1 MILQKSVL
9 ALAFACTLSLAASLP
24 AAEQSSSNQKT
35 GSPHSIKPMAPE
47 FGPSVVFDR
56 SDGAVQLSD
65 LRGKMAV
72 VVFFQSWCPICNTW
86 SPEMLAQMD
95 KVFGDDPAVVLIAIK
110 VDGGTPGE
118 AKAYLR
124 SKKADLSK
132 WIVASDTGGL
142 YYQRVS
148 GTDKLW
154 GYALIDRDG
163 RLVERG
169 NAGSF
174 YPEPAGKRFVLAD
187 PKLKEKAHP
196 APIFAADQDIPAELK
211 PAAHAAEMG
220 HFALAL
226 RALKSWEHGK
236 TKDAAEKMRTT
247 LLDNLATRVTK
258 ASTNLQSDDPEIR
271 YDAYHILVAMSALS
285 DTPAGQSAAATLK
298 SLKTDK
304 TLATDLGN
312 DQRAEAA
319 FWGMLSRSTRL
330 EIQQRKA
337 QLPTAMQ
344 QFAAAFTGTSYA
356 ERALTEAQTIANGQ
370 LAE

>member
-1 MILQKSVL
+1 MMLKKFAMSLVLVCVL
-9 ALAFACTLSLAASLP
+9 AMAASAP
-24 AAEQSSSNQKT
+24 AAEKSSNRKT
-35 GSPHSIKPMAPE
+35 GSQNSSNPMAPE

-86 SPEMLAQMD
+86 SPELLAQMD
-95 KVFGDDPAVVLIAIK
+95 KAFGDDPAVALIAIK
-110 VDGGTPGE
+110 VDGGTPAE

-124 SKKADLSK
+124 SKKANLSK

-169 NAGSF
+169 DAGSF
-174 YPEPAGKRFVLAD
+174 YPEPTGKRFALAD
-187 PKLKEKAHP
+187 PKLKQKAHP

-220 HFALAL
+220 HLALAL

-236 TKDAAEKMRTT
+236 TKDAAQKMRTT
-247 LLDNLATRVTK
+247 VLDNLAARVTN
-258 ASTNLQSDDPEIR
+258 ASANLQSDDPEIR
-271 YDAYHILVAMSALS
+271 YDAFHILVAMSALS
-285 DTPAGQSAAATLK
+285 DTPAGQSAAAALK

-304 TLATDLGN
+304 TLAADLGN

-337 QLPTAMQ
+337 QLPIAMQ

-356 ERALTEAQTIANGQ
+356 ERALNEAETIAAGQ